1 MNADVKN
8 QGEPSEDIDL
18 FLLIERSILFFRKY
32 RWVFILSVL
41 LGISTG
47 LYFFFSI
54 PKTYKSRMIVHS
66 FLLSNQEEIQIV
78 NNWNQLLKKKEYPAL
93 TNALQCNENILHKIK
108 MIKAKEIQQV
118 FSQVN
123 PNGFTID
130 VLVTDNAILDE
141 LQNGLV
147 YGFENNAYIKSR
159 LNVKKAALK
168 ELIDKTSA
176 EIQKLDST
184 KKIVENI
191 IGGKERSSPSLIIDG
206 SSINRQ
212 LIEMNEKLLS
222 FRESLEFA
230 NAVQVLQGFEKFRKP
245 DGPKLI
251 PWLVIGL
258 LVFLAFGYIY
268 ALISSI
274 KQGLKTRA
282 INRQGTKEP
291 VG

>member
-8 QGEPSEDIDL
+8 ETVPSEDIDL

-32 RWVFILSVL
+32 RWVFIVATL
-41 LGISTG
+41 LGISMG
-47 LYFFFSI
+47 FYFFSSI

-66 FLLSNQEEIQIV
+66 FLLTNQEEIQIV
-78 NNWNQLLKKKEYPAL
+78 NNWNDLLNKKEY
-93 TNALQCNENILHKIK
+93 NALINALHCREEILPKVK
-108 MIKAKEIQQV
+108 RIKAKEIQQV
-118 FSQVN
+118 FSQLN
-123 PNGFTID
+123 PNGFSID

-147 YGFENNAYIKSR
+147 YGFENNAYIKKR
-159 LNVKKAALK
+159 LDVKKAAFK

-191 IGGKERSSPSLIIDG
+191 ISGKERSSPSLIIDG
-206 SSINRQ
+206 SSVNRQ
-212 LIEMNEKLLS
+212 FIEMNEKLLA
-222 FRESLEFA
+222 FRENLEFT
-230 NAVQVLQGFEKFRKP
+230 NAIQVLQGFEKFRKP
-245 DGPKLI
+245 VGPNLI

-258 LVFLAFGYIY
+258 MVFLSIGYLF

-282 INRQGTKEP
+282 INRQGSKEK

>member
-1 MNADVKN
+1 MNADAKN
-8 QGEPSEDIDL
+8 ETVPSEDIDL
-18 FLLIERSILFFRKY
+18 LLLVERGILFFRKY
-32 RWVFILSVL
+32 RWVFIIAIL
-41 LGISTG
+41 LGISSG

-66 FLLSNQEEIQIV
+66 FVLTNQEEIQIV
-78 NNWNQLLKKKEYPAL
+78 NNWNELLKKKEYDAL
-93 TNALQCNENILHKIK
+93 INELHCKEDILHKVK
-108 MIKAKEIQQV
+108 RIKAKEIQQV

-147 YGFENNAYIKSR
+147 YGFENNAYIKKR
-159 LNVKKAALK
+159 LDVKKDAFK
-168 ELIDKTSA
+168 ELIDKTGA

-191 IGGKERSSPSLIIDG
+191 ISGKERSSPSLIIDG
-206 SSINRQ
+206 SSVNRQ

-222 FRESLEFA
+222 FRESLEFTT
-230 NAVQVLQGFEKFRKP
+230 AVQVLQGFEKFRRP

-258 LVFLAFGYIY
+258 MVFLSFGYLY
-268 ALISSI
+268 ALISSVSH
-274 KQGLKTRA
+274 GLKTRA
-282 INRQGTKEP
+282 LNRQALNKP